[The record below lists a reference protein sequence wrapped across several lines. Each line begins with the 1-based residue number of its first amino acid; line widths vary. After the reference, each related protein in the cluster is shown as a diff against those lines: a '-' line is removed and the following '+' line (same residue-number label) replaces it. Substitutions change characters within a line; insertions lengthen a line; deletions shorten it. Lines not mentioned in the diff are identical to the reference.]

1 MNGEKKY
8 IYLDHAATTAVRPE
22 VLEAMLPYFT
32 EYYGNPSSIYSMSS
46 EPRRAIAKAR
56 ARVAKVL
63 GVSEKEIYFTGGG
76 SESDNWVLLAAAE
89 AGAKRLAE
97 GSPELQSAVKRE
109 KEIPAGKLEPGEDPK
124 TAAVRELEEE
134 CGLVAGEITDLGCIY
149 PSVGYDDEVIYLFL
163 ARELSTTVARPD
175 DGEFVTLEQYPLEE
189 LTGMAERGE
198 IRDAKTVTAILKT
211 SRML

>member
-1 MNGEKKY
+1 M
-8 IYLDHAATTAVRPE
+8 
-22 VLEAMLPYFT
+22 
-32 EYYGNPSSIYSMSS
+32 
-46 EPRRAIAKAR
+46 
-56 ARVAKVL
+56 
-63 GVSEKEIYFTGGG
+63 
-76 SESDNWVLLAAAE
+76 
-89 AGAKRLAE
+89 
-97 GSPELQSAVKRE
+97 
-109 KEIPAGKLEPGEDPK
+109 
-124 TAAVRELEEE
+124 
-134 CGLVAGEITDLGCIY
+134 AGEITDLGCIY

>member
-1 MNGEKKY
+1 M
-8 IYLDHAATTAVRPE
+8 
-22 VLEAMLPYFT
+22 
-32 EYYGNPSSIYSMSS
+32 
-46 EPRRAIAKAR
+46 
-56 ARVAKVL
+56 
-63 GVSEKEIYFTGGG
+63 
-76 SESDNWVLLAAAE
+76 
-89 AGAKRLAE
+89 
-97 GSPELQSAVKRE
+97 
-109 KEIPAGKLEPGEDPK
+109 PAGKLEPGEDPK